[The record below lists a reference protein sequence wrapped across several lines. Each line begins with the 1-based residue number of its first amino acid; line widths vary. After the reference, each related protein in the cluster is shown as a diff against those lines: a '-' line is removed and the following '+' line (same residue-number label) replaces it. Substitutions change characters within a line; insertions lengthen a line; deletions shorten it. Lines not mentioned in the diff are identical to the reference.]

1 MSRLTRDGTA
11 EPVSRDQILRHARG
25 QGNIIFPV
33 QLTTSRIGNLTRL
46 IHTLLYVMTIH
57 TYIHTYP
64 DLLGGK
70 TSLSSSN
77 TQAISTTFKSS
88 PSHVVVFDAHIQRII
103 VLATEETT
111 RTQPVINHIDLST
124 ANSARGHQEV
134 RRSQRATSWSQPAFQ
149 TIRDPNRDKTLAR
162 PNQPRTSET
171 YRRHDDV
178 FGHELQI

>member
-1 MSRLTRDGTA
+1 MRR
-11 EPVSRDQILRHARG
+11 
-25 QGNIIFPV
+25 IFKRFDCLSNSACWVVPSSKTFFGPLSKSPLE
-33 QLTTSRIGNLTRL
+33 QCNK
-46 IHTLLYVMTIH
+46 
-57 TYIHTYP
+57 YIYYP

-111 RTQPVINHIDLST
+111 VTQPVINHIDLST
-124 ANSARGHQEV
+124 ANPARGHKEV
-134 RRSQRATSWSQPAFQ
+134 RRSQQVTSWSQPAAQ
-149 TIRDPNRDKTLAR
+149 TNRDPNRDKTLAR